1 LRAYRDGPLRAR
13 RPEEIAYATA
23 RCPLGHVLVASGSR
37 GIVAI
42 IVRRG
47 ASALLPELRS
57 EFPKAALDRSAKVPL
72 AKVVAYIAA
81 PFGPFKLQL
90 DMRGTAFQQ
99 AVWREV
105 RKIPAGETSSYSAIA
120 EAIGAPKAVRAV
132 ASSCTSCRFAF
143 AVPCHRVVSK
153 VDAKPGDAGARRRRK
168 WLAYEARLLSRS
180 TAAPVPA
187 FNTDGFAG
195 R

>member
-1 LRAYRDGPLRAR
+1 MRAYRDGPLRAK
-13 RPEEIAYATA
+13 RPEEIAYTTG
-23 RCPLGHVLVASGSR
+23 RCALGPVLVASSSK

-42 IVRRG
+42 MVGR
-47 ASALLPELRS
+47 ADLRA
-57 EFPKAALDRSAKVPL
+57 EFPKAVLVRSARVPL
-72 AKVVAYIAA
+72 AKVIAYIAA
-81 PFGPFKLQL
+81 PFGPFKLPL

-105 RKIPAGETSSYSAIA
+105 QKIPAGESSTYSRVA

-153 VDAKPGDAGARRRRK
+153 GDAKPGDAGARRRLEWRM
-168 WLAYEARLLSRS
+168 YEARLLAR
-180 TAAPVPA
+180 
-187 FNTDGFAG
+187 
-195 R
+195 RK